1 VAFAGAAA
9 ADPVIVMP
17 TCSTPRASPAEA
29 DEPISNN
36 RINAE
41 RHIAALL
48 TRAAVLIRG
57 QRCPVLG
64 RVTMDQTIADVT
76 DVPGVSCGDEV
87 VLVGRQNGAEISIGE
102 FSQWA
107 DTIPWETL
115 CSVTKRVP
123 RLYRTALGV

>member
-1 VAFAGAAA
+1 LSDEVAFAGAAA

-48 TRAAVLIRG
+48 TRAAVLIRDYAVAKWDVSAATRVEE
-57 QRCPVLG
+57 QRSDP
-64 RVTMDQTIADVT
+64 
-76 DVPGVSCGDEV
+76 
-87 VLVGRQNGAEISIGE
+87 
-102 FSQWA
+102 
-107 DTIPWETL
+107 
-115 CSVTKRVP
+115 
-123 RLYRTALGV
+123 